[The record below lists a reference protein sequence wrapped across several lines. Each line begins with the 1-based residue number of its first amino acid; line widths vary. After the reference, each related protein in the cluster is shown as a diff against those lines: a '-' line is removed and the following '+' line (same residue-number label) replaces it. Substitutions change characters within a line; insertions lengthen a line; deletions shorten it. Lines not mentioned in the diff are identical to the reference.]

1 MRLFDEYWNNI
12 VPAMWEVKEWNNE
25 KIKAIVKCAF
35 DAGRGTLSEKYFELL
50 YAVAQK
56 FPDETRHQ
64 TALRYIQNA
73 EIHNRADGPAQVEA
87 GHE

>member
-1 MRLFDEYWNNI
+1 MRLFDEYWNEL
-12 VPAMWEVKEWNNE
+12 VPLLWDVEDWDNK
-25 KIKAIVKCAF
+25 KIKAMVKCAF

-64 TALRYIQNA
+64 TALRYIQQA
-73 EIHNRADGPAQVEA
+73 ESRSNQPEASQVEQ
-87 GHE
+87 G

>member
-1 MRLFDEYWNNI
+1 MSPFDEYWNNI

-25 KIKAIVKCAF
+25 KIKAVVKCAF

-64 TALRYIQNA
+64 TALRYIQQA
-73 EIHNRADGPAQVEA
+73 ESRSNQPEASQVEQ
-87 GHE
+87 G